1 MPFSEALKA
10 SVRKRAMGRCC
21 VCQEPFVDVHHIV
34 PQAEGGADTDEN
46 AAPLCPNCH
55 RRYGDNARQRTAI
68 REFRDNWYE
77 WVATAPLQVR
87 FIIEQV
93 DRGTRLVTFDDFE
106 RHILDVAVNAPM
118 AAFLQ
123 LYEQIT
129 EQLRVTGRA
138 LEIESTEVWNLP
150 IGIAL
155 LRAHLQN
162 PHHAVQKLF
171 SILENYA
178 ELYDKTIMP
187 DEEDEPVTDHDLL
200 QSVALGLKLPRLI
213 RDNLKFISF
222 EGRPKIWPVLEKPPE
237 S

>member
-10 SVRKRAMGRCC
+10 SVRRRSLGRCC
-21 VCQEPFVDVHHIV
+21 VCQEPFVDVHHII
-34 PQAEGGADTDEN
+34 PQAEGGPDTDDN

-55 RRYGDNARQRTAI
+55 RRYGDNPRQRPMI

-77 WVATAPLQVR
+77 QIATKLVQVEFTIELVDHGPRLQ
-87 FIIEQV
+87 
-93 DRGTRLVTFDDFE
+93 TFDDFE
-106 RHILDVAVNAPM
+106 RHILDLSVDRPM

-129 EQLRVTGRA
+129 EQVRIVGRA
-138 LEIESTEVWNLP
+138 LEMQNTEIWNIP
-150 IGIAL
+150 VGVAL
-155 LRAHLQN
+155 LRAHIQD
-162 PHHAVQKLF
+162 PHPVVRMQF
-171 SILENYA
+171 EILEHYA

-187 DEEDEPVTDHDLL
+187 EVDDEPVTDHDLL
-200 QSVALGLKLPRLI
+200 QNIALGLKWPRLI